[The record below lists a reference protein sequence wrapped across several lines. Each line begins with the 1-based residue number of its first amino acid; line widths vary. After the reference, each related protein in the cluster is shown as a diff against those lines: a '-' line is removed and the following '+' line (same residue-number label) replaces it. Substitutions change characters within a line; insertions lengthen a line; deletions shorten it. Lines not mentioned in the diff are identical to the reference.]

1 MTQADITAISA
12 SRTLIVVI
20 RFMFVYASKVLAGT
34 CRPRSVDA
42 ARRHTGASKLRV
54 AELADSSLT
63 HLPRLCQ
70 DLGERLPIV
79 SSPSRSQALRVTF
92 RKARMVEDDLAP
104 CALLHG
110 LELGN

>member
-20 RFMFVYASKVLAGT
+20 RFMFVYASKVLAGR

-42 ARRHTGASKLRV
+42 AKRHTGASKLRV
-54 AELADSSLT
+54 ADLADSSLT
-63 HLPRLCQ
+63 HLPLRPCQ

-92 RKARMVEDDLAP
+92 GKARMVEDDLA
-104 CALLHG
+104 
-110 LELGN
+110 